1 MASPLSWNFGT
12 VKTVIYQPKNRL
24 ISGPCDVS
32 VTAIGPQILGNA
44 RLEGAPR
51 VPPIAATRKYTPLRP
66 VYDDFATAHSSITSR
81 STNGRSRDMLCKSPK
96 KHIGLL
102 NPGRPLPRRAIK
114 SLRRQK
120 KQPKDE
126 ALVLPMLAKVSDHR
140 PISEFDFDIS
150 DAHFTSGRQLE
161 YKSSLDQSPNV
172 ASSKR
177 ASVSPFLDSLKKA
190 IGGKSSPVTKPF
202 QNRPS
207 LSFKWP
213 RDSIELS
220 GLTRKLD
227 QPSREDGQRET
238 RPPQQSDETR
248 LPELS
253 FYLDDPF
260 VYEVNQNPMSV
271 ERMIAGHNEA
281 YGDSQHNREG
291 TSFHDNYNAGTG
303 QRASRHKPTVQTQE
317 TLGYFHGGI
326 ALAID
331 SQVTSSAREGSTV
344 NNIVKQHARNNG
356 LWDISLDS
364 NDEDSEEDN
373 GYFQHFKMQKR
384 IQNGVFGHSISGPEV
399 VIEGEE
405 SFREFKL
412 IDSSGRAPSAALPQ
426 IPSLPDQRALKYT
439 SEGLGQSSSYG
450 DTRNLL
456 ETMQR
461 PHWAT
466 TSGPP
471 TFRAGNAPR
480 PGRTAPGSTNLFRR

>member
-1 MASPLSWNFGT
+1 MASPPSWNFGT

-24 ISGPCDVS
+24 ISGPCDAS
-32 VTAIGPQILGNA
+32 VTAIGPQIPGNA
-44 RLEGAPR
+44 RLEGAHR
-51 VPPIAATRKYTPLRP
+51 IPPIAATRKHTPLRP

-81 STNGRSRDMLCKSPK
+81 STDRRSRGMLCKGPK

-102 NPGRPLPRRAIK
+102 DRGRPLPRRAIK

-126 ALVLPMLAKVSDHR
+126 ALVLPMLAKVSNHR
-140 PISEFDFDIS
+140 PISEFNFDIS

-172 ASSKR
+172 ASPRR

-190 IGGKSSPVTKPF
+190 MGGKSSPVTKPL
-202 QNRPS
+202 QNRLS
-207 LSFKWP
+207 LSLKWP

-227 QPSREDGQRET
+227 QPSRKESEDGQRET
-238 RPPQQSDETR
+238 RPPQQPDETR

-271 ERMIAGHNEA
+271 ERTITGHNEA
-281 YGDSQHNREG
+281 YGDSQRNRESS
-291 TSFHDNYNAGTG
+291 SFHDNYNAGAR
-303 QRASRHKPTVQTQE
+303 QRASHDKPTVQTRE
-317 TLGYFHGGI
+317 TLDYFHGGI

-344 NNIVKQHARNNG
+344 DNIVKQYVRNNG

-364 NDEDSEEDN
+364 NDEDSEDDN

-384 IQNGVFGHSISGPEV
+384 IQNGVFGHIVSGPEV
-399 VIEGEE
+399 VIEGDE

-412 IDSSGRAPSAALPQ
+412 IDSSGRAPSAVLPQ
-426 IPSLPDQRALKYT
+426 IPSLPDQRALKCT
-439 SEGLGQSSSYG
+439 SEGLGKSSSY
-450 DTRNLL
+450 
-456 ETMQR
+456 
-461 PHWAT
+461 
-466 TSGPP
+466 
-471 TFRAGNAPR
+471 
-480 PGRTAPGSTNLFRR
+480 